1 MLKKFM
7 SEVAQSVIAAAKG
20 VNWSVVASIAMP
32 VLFGV
37 ATAIVGSSDVWAAA
51 TTGVAAPSNAGFGQ
65 VMYTA
70 GVTGILQGPIGRV
83 IGTAITAGACYLL
96 YKQEVMG
103 GILAGLGGLGI
114 MNADSI
120 VNSMTAII

>member
-1 MLKKFM
+1 
-7 SEVAQSVIAAAKG
+7 
-20 VNWSVVASIAMP
+20 
-32 VLFGV
+32 
-37 ATAIVGSSDVWAAA
+37 
-51 TTGVAAPSNAGFGQ
+51 
-65 VMYTA
+65 MYTA